1 MSNQKTNS
9 NVLICDDDEILLSFY
24 KRVIKN
30 AGYDVLTASN
40 GDEAVEILNEMPVAL
55 AIIDLLMPIRSG
67 WEVIEY
73 MKHKENLKN
82 TPIIAVTG
90 LSPSPGDLEKVNVQ
104 CSAIIHKG
112 GDFDIEA
119 FTALLKKLIVKDI

>member
-1 MSNQKTNS
+1 MSSQKTNS

-30 AGYDVLTASN
+30 SGYDVLTAGN
-40 GDEAVEILNEMPVAL
+40 GDEAIEILNEMPVAL
-55 AIIDLLMPIRSG
+55 AIIDLLMPVRSG

-73 MKHKENLKN
+73 MRSKEALKN
-82 TPIIAVTG
+82 IPVIAVTG
-90 LSPSPGDLEKVNVQ
+90 LAPSPGDLERVNSQ
-104 CSAIIHKG
+104 CSAVIYKG

-119 FTALLKKLIVKDI
+119 FTELLKKLI

>member
-1 MSNQKTNS
+1 MNMSDHKTNS

-40 GDEAVEILNEMPVAL
+40 GDEAIEILNEMPIAL
-55 AIIDLLMPIRSG
+55 AVIDLLMPIRSG

-73 MKHKENLKN
+73 MKNKETLKN
-82 TPIIAVTG
+82 IPVIAVTG
-90 LSPSPGDLEKVNVQ
+90 LSSSPGDLEKVSVK
-104 CSAIIHKG
+104 CDAVIHKG
-112 GDFDIEA
+112 GDFDVEA
-119 FTALLKKLIVKDI
+119 FTSLLKKLV

>member
-1 MSNQKTNS
+1 MSSQKTNS

-30 AGYDVLTASN
+30 AGYDVLTANN
-40 GDEAVEILNEMPVAL
+40 GDEAIEILNEMPVVL

-73 MKHKENLKN
+73 MRSKETLKGI
-82 TPIIAVTG
+82 PVISVTG
-90 LSPSPGDLEKVNVQ
+90 LAPSPGDLERVNAQ
-104 CSAIIHKG
+104 CSAVIYKG

-119 FTALLKKLIVKDI
+119 FTELLKKLI

>member
-1 MSNQKTNS
+1 MSNQKTNL

-30 AGYDVLTASN
+30 AGYDVLTANN
-40 GDEAVEILNEMPVAL
+40 GDEAIEILNEMPVAL
-55 AIIDLLMPIRSG
+55 AVIDLLMPIRSG

-73 MKHKENLKN
+73 MRNRETLKN
-82 TPIIAVTG
+82 IPVIAVTG
-90 LSPSPGDLEKVNVQ
+90 LAPSPGDLEKVNAQ
-104 CSAIIHKG
+104 CSAIIHKS

-119 FTALLKKLIVKDI
+119 FTALLKKFIRKDI

>member
-1 MSNQKTNS
+1 MSNQKKNS

-40 GDEAVEILNEMPVAL
+40 GDEAIEILNELPVVL
-55 AIIDLLMPIRSG
+55 AIIDLLMPVRSG

-73 MKHKENLKN
+73 MKNKEALKDI
-82 TPIIAVTG
+82 PIIAITG
-90 LSPSPGDLEKVNVQ
+90 LSPSPGDMEKVNFK
-104 CSAIIHKG
+104 CNAIIHKG
-112 GDFDIEA
+112 GDFDVES
-119 FTALLKKLIVKDI
+119 FTSLLKKLV

>member
-1 MSNQKTNS
+1 MSSQNTNS

-40 GDEAVEILNEMPVAL
+40 GDEAIEILNEIPVAL
-55 AIIDLLMPIRSG
+55 AIIDLLMPVCSG

-73 MKHKENLKN
+73 MKGKEALKN
-82 TPIIAVTG
+82 IPVIAVTG
-90 LSPSPGDLEKVNVQ
+90 LSPSPGDLERVNAQ
-104 CSAIIHKG
+104 CNAIIHKG

-119 FTALLKKLIVKDI
+119 FTALLKKTI